1 MSGELHEVSEAIGEL
16 RTEVRIANE
25 QRRETNRRLSDV
37 AKQLEGLVSLTQRVN
52 RIEPL
57 VNEHEAAAQRS
68 RGIHTAI
75 STTGGVVGGV
85 AGSGVIGYV
94 ARKLGWW

>member
-1 MSGELHEVSEAIGEL
+1 MNGELHEVSEAIGEL
-16 RTEVRIANE
+16 RAEVRVANE
-25 QRRETNRRLSDV
+25 QCAETNRRLADV
-37 AKQLEGLVSLTQRVN
+37 AEKLEGLVSLTVRVD

-57 VNEHEAAAQRS
+57 VDAHEAAAQRS
-68 RGIHTAI
+68 RGVHTAI

-85 AGSGVIGYV
+85 AGSGMLGYV